1 MNFFKRDFET
11 PDQIKN
17 MSVEDILRIPP
28 KKISTTKIMAHKD
41 FNNLNPTKK
50 EAVKYVAEQKRM
62 RDEFEVPYP
71 SSDKILVLFIGRI
84 ETNKQVDQVIDE
96 AEMKDME
103 YRLENLNFKD
113 KFQPTP
119 RKGGAKRQSKKR
131 QSQKKRKSQR
141 RRRRYTRIQL

>member
-17 MSVEDILRIPP
+17 MSVDDILRIPP
-28 KKISTTKIMAHKD
+28 NKISTTKIMAHKD
-41 FNNLNPTKK
+41 FKDMDSMKK
-50 EAVKYVAEQKRM
+50 EAVKYIGEQKRM
-62 RDEFEVPYP
+62 RDEFEFPYP
-71 SSDKILVLFIGRI
+71 SPDKIVDLFKRRQA
-84 ETNKQVDQVIDE
+84 TKKQVDKVIDD

-119 RKGGAKRQSKKR
+119 KGGAKRKSKKR
-131 QSQKKRKSQR
+131 QSQRKRKSQR
-141 RRRRYTRIQL
+141 RHRRYTRIQL